1 MGDRVRA
8 PMGLPKA
15 GVGVSGVG
23 LEKIKSRT
31 HFGETPAYSY
41 STSVKARE
49 QTCPGERA
57 PQSAQPAKDSLVLHS
72 QRKGLAMGKLGFY
85 LQ

>member
-1 MGDRVRA
+1 M
-8 PMGLPKA
+8 PPLKA
-15 GVGVSGVG
+15 GVGVTGVG

-31 HFGETPAYSY
+31 HLGETPAYSH
-41 STSVKARE
+41 STSVKERE

-57 PQSAQPAKDSLVLHS
+57 PQSAQPGKDSLVLHS
-72 QRKGLAMGKLGFY
+72 QRKGLAVGKLGFC